1 MSVAESLNVDT
12 VIDVIESIHAMHGTA
27 SLGSMSLEQ
36 NFIYAS
42 RGTVSSSTPALSETG
57 RSRRNSARE
66 FPTSS
71 QSSSALPLGPAALAT
86 SSSRPSLRSSTVSQN
101 GAAAAS
107 QMSPISWFT
116 ASSPNS
122 GPQSDLLSLATESI
136 AFLITPD
143 GEPIDMASPKR
154 NRDMHELF
162 PELDEDE
169 LLIEDYSCAWQKDM
183 LLQGRLFIT
192 TQRLA
197 FNAKIIW
204 SYSVTIPYDDIVSV
218 TKKSVA
224 GIFPNAIEVVA
235 KSGKAS
241 QYFFASFLTR
251 DATLDLVTRVWIGF
265 PNNAVQLKSPDRP
278 DFDDGVDREMQP
290 PSRRASHTAARSHAG
305 TGGLPGTRRASAA
318 YASASASASASSAS
332 SPAVRGSHS
341 HALAQAGHEVI
352 SASALHNSAGISPAH
367 SFPSSPVTLQRIA
380 LSAPSPKWAAH
391 ASPTAEGRQALPH
404 PQAPGSPMYML
415 DHNISSGS
423 LMLTKS
429 SVGLAELAAME
440 TANSP
445 GGVSAIDGVESSGI
459 FDAAAAAAAAAA
471 SQAGGGAGA
480 SSLGT
485 NGLAADIAGQARSHI
500 VHQRHPVSLT
510 KPDTPKLRRPAPPR
524 TAVGVSIGS
533 GILITGEHS
542 ASAVA
547 PGSSAQAQAAPR
559 LRGGEGAAAHAES
572 EALSQGPPRKL
583 TRPPSVV
590 LDRPVECP
598 CDELHSR
605 MKPLLDA
612 NVPLPIE
619 ILWALV
625 YGHESASKGFLRN
638 FWDTQLKHKDTSGSE
653 WVPESA
659 EIPDPAG
666 FEAKE
671 HDIPLSDI
679 KPGYH
684 RRISYVVP
692 LTNPLGPKETRC
704 LIHDHIVNKQDGYIC
719 VRQINQTPDVPS
731 GTCFDAITRVCLSF
745 VSKNITRMRVSCD
758 IEYTKTTWIKMAIDR
773 AVPEGLKAYQT
784 SLLTALRL
792 HISSTPT
799 LIDDLARS
807 LNLSYSDLGHAGAV
821 DMVNKPQIE
830 TIAADDAAAA
840 TFDSHSDL

>member
-1 MSVAESLNVDT
+1 MDDAASLTGLPLADT
-12 VIDVIESIHAMHGTA
+12 LVEALLEDAQERERRIHA
-27 SLGSMSLEQ
+27 LLE
-36 NFIYAS
+36 
-42 RGTVSSSTPALSETG
+42 TPS
-57 RSRRNSARE
+57 
-66 FPTSS
+66 PTS
-71 QSSSALPLGPAALAT
+71 P
-86 SSSRPSLRSSTVSQN
+86 
-101 GAAAAS
+101 
-107 QMSPISWFT
+107 MSPISWFT

-471 SQAGGGAGA
+471 SQAGG
-480 SSLGT
+480 
-485 NGLAADIAGQARSHI
+485 
-500 VHQRHPVSLT
+500 
-510 KPDTPKLRRPAPPR
+510 
-524 TAVGVSIGS
+524 
-533 GILITGEHS
+533 
-542 ASAVA
+542 
-547 PGSSAQAQAAPR
+547 
-559 LRGGEGAAAHAES
+559 
-572 EALSQGPPRKL
+572 
-583 TRPPSVV
+583 
-590 LDRPVECP
+590 
-598 CDELHSR
+598 
-605 MKPLLDA
+605 
-612 NVPLPIE
+612 
-619 ILWALV
+619 V

-638 FWDTQLKHKDTSGSE
+638 FWDTQLKHKGKHAHAWIRVHWQHTSGSE